1 MWVLSTFIN
10 IKVVEEVIAKTVLW
24 EHASYNVLYKT
35 LVTFVTCS
43 NLSRSKLLL
52 TTGIT
57 RESQIDTVCPLVT
70 SHLNL
75 VGVDDDYIVTTV
87 NVRSEAGFVL
97 TSQKFGNLCAKTTKY
112 LVCRI
117 NNNPL
122 FLSCCLV
129 C

>member
-1 MWVLSTFIN
+1 MV
-10 IKVVEEVIAKTVLW
+10 AKTILGK
-24 EHASYNVLYKT
+24 HTSYNVLDKT

-43 NLSRSKLLL
+43 NLSRSELLL

-57 RESQIDTVCPLVT
+57 REGQIDTVCPLVT

-75 VGVDDDYIVTTV
+75 VSIDDDYIVTTV
-87 NVRSEAGFVL
+87 YVRSKAGFVF

-112 LVCRI
+112 LVCCI